1 MQQKFHSR
9 RLYATSEVFAKF
21 ESFPISW
28 LNRAAAFCHVH
39 SGSRPLAVMVHKANY
54 TVRIPHSMCLPNRFF
69 VQGRGKL
76 KISHKIIV
84 NTARMSIISIFP
96 GIISRDNVPKAI
108 ISSCEVYGKFV
119 TQQAFQFFLVSPK
132 QRNRCR
138 KGIRARNGTEI
149 SPPLLICF
157 DAIESNYIQYTL
169 FAIVPWPI
177 MSFSVDSVFV
187 RIKLD
192 LIFVG
197 AYFES

>member
-39 SGSRPLAVMVHKANY
+39 SGSRPLAVMVHIANY

-119 TQQAFQFFLVSPK
+119 TQQAFQFFWPYRS
-132 QRNRCR
+132 
-138 KGIRARNGTEI
+138 KGTDAGKGSGQETERRF
-149 SPPLLICF
+149 LRLC
-157 DAIESNYIQYTL
+157 L
-169 FAIVPWPI
+169 FASMRLNPTTSSILCLLLCHDPSWAFRSI
-177 MSFSVDSVFV
+177 LFSC
-187 RIKLD
+187 
-192 LIFVG
+192 G
-197 AYFES
+197 